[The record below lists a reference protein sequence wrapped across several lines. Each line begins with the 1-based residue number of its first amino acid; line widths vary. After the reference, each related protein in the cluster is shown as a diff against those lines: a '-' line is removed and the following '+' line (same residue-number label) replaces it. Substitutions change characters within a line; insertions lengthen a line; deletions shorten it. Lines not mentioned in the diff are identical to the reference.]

1 MQGLPLKFLF
11 AGWDFLLERCHMAKS
26 AEVYLARGDASGF
39 LGALKGDLRA
49 FKALEA
55 LKFECLSPG
64 SAKERPIRM
73 ALNQSAQAC
82 SRSLKVCM
90 HFHTGPL
97 HLVLLQ

>member
-1 MQGLPLKFLF
+1 
-11 AGWDFLLERCHMAKS
+11 MAKS
-26 AEVYLARGDASGF
+26 AEVALARGDASGF

-64 SAKERPIRM
+64 STKGCPIHK
-73 ALNQSAQAC
+73 ALNQLAQAC
-82 SRSLKVCM
+82 SGSLKVCM

-97 HLVLLQ
+97 HFILLQ